1 MLKHSLNKNLL
12 DLEKDKMILTAEQ
25 IQENW
30 DTLMEYINQYIQ
42 GDRKQQLLDFYQ
54 KYEDR
59 IILMPA
65 AHKKEYHN
73 AFPGGY
79 VEHVNRVIRCAIK
92 QYELWKEEGAY
103 MDTFTLEE
111 LVFSALN
118 HDLGKMGSEDEDSY
132 IPQTDQWRKD
142 KLGEDYMFN
151 NKVPFA
157 SVPDRGLYLLQ
168 SHGIRY
174 SFNEMVAIQ
183 THDGLYDEANK
194 KYLFS
199 FMPEQKPR
207 TSLPFILHQADLM
220 AARIEFEREWFPK
233 FRADVKPTQPKNN
246 FKLETK
252 SKKPSTQ
259 QKALG
264 SIKSEGLKNLFDNL

>member
-1 MLKHSLNKNLL
+1 MN
-12 DLEKDKMILTAEQ
+12 LTAEQ
-25 IQENW
+25 IQNNW
-30 DTLMEYINQYIQ
+30 VELLAYIDKYIS
-42 GDRKQQLLDFYQ
+42 DPRKEKLREFYE
-54 KYEDR
+54 KYAER
-59 IILMPA
+59 LIVMPA

-79 VEHVNRVIRCAIK
+79 VEHVLRVIRCALK
-92 QYELWKEEGAY
+92 QYDLWKSEGAD

-118 HDLGKMGSEDEDSY
+118 HDLGKMGDEEEESY

-151 NKVPFA
+151 TKVPFS
-157 SVPDRGLYLLQ
+157 SVPDRGLFMLQ
-168 SHGIRY
+168 SHGIQY
-174 SFNEMVAIQ
+174 TFNEMVAIQ

-194 KYLFS
+194 KYLLN

-220 AARIEFEREWFPK
+220 AARIEFEREWLPK
-233 FRADVKPTQPKNN
+233 LKEGKKSVDAGKGNFTLGNKPNM
-246 FKLETK
+246 
-252 SKKPSTQ
+252 SKKTSTKE
-259 QKALG
+259 KALG
-264 SIKSEGLKNLFDNL
+264 SFKSDSLKNLLDNI